1 MKNFSKLFLI
11 GCLVV
16 LFSCSEQQGRRP
28 VTVTSGS
35 FMKESI
41 KRNKKLNL
49 SEEDVFDSIMKS
61 NPAITYISSKKGY
74 WYYYEKRNMLD
85 TISPK
90 KGDVAYFDYNISDIY
105 GNIIYNETELQAQSY
120 RVDKENIMMG
130 LRDGIKRM
138 RRKEKVVF
146 LFPSVLG
153 FGYYGDKEK
162 IGPNVPII
170 CTVTLND
177 FKKEDVS
184 AQKISPT
191 SIEKP
196 MIVPLGNRVEPQ
208 LEITPE

>member
-1 MKNFSKLFLI
+1 MKNFLKLFMICCFVTLI
-11 GCLVV
+11 
-16 LFSCSEQQGRRP
+16 SCGEQQGRRP

-41 KRNKKLNL
+41 QRNKKLNL

-61 NPAITYISSKKGY
+61 NPAITYLSSKKGY
-74 WYYYEKRNMLD
+74 WYYYQNRNVLD

-90 KGDVAYFDYNISDIY
+90 KGDVVFFDYNISDIN
-105 GNIIYNETELQAQSY
+105 GNIIYNEAELQAQTY

-130 LRDGIKRM
+130 LRDGIKRL

-153 FGYYGDKEK
+153 FGYNGDRNK
-162 IGPNVPII
+162 IGSNVPLI

-177 FKKEDVS
+177 FKKEDAS
-184 AQKISPT
+184 AQKISPS
-191 SIEKP
+191 SIEEP
-196 MIVPLGNRVEPQ
+196 MIAIPSNKVDLN
-208 LEITPE
+208 